1 MRGIHVGPPCW
12 RGMLCR
18 ASTALKGRSASLQ
31 LSFQLLSSQAIITAS
46 TEAGLSVLHSWL
58 GCTIRSFIY
67 KATSPLIRR
76 RKLLLDDPC
85 GCCMFTHSVTS
96 CFINETYISLVT

>member
-1 MRGIHVGPPCW
+1 MPSSIQQIVVDW
-12 RGMLCR
+12 R
-18 ASTALKGRSASLQ
+18 KSLQ
-31 LSFQLLSSQAIITAS
+31 LSFQLLSSQAIV
-46 TEAGLSVLHSWL
+46 GRKHPQKLVSVLHSWL
-58 GCTIRSFIY
+58 GWSGVHHRSFIY